1 MPTNH
6 YLTSLDED
14 YATCER
20 TNASLRITCG
30 DKSPRFV
37 SDFLKLNPTKMVEV
51 GVAGRPNSLGRA
63 PVGKLNL
70 WILDSESH
78 VISRDLRHHLD
89 WLLDQVEPAASGIL
103 ELQQIGFLMDIFAI
117 WWSKTGEGGPA
128 LWPAQMRR
136 IANLDL
142 ELSIGFSDFG
152 AE

>member
-1 MPTNH
+1 
-6 YLTSLDED
+6 
-14 YATCER
+14 
-20 TNASLRITCG
+20 
-30 DKSPRFV
+30 V

-51 GVAGRPNSLGRA
+51 GVAGRSNSLGRA

-89 WLLDQVEPAASGIL
+89 WLLDQVEPATSGIL
-103 ELQQIGFLMDIFAI
+103 ELQKIGFLMDIFAI

-152 AE
+152 AK